1 MKIEKRDS
9 LVKGKKEHKFDTLEG
24 ERCVLERDLVL
35 SDSVGGSDLEKGSV
49 FFVGTATVIIR
60 YAGFTILTDPNFL
73 HAGDHVHLG
82 YGLHS
87 ERLTDPAVD
96 IEDLPPL
103 DLVLLSHLHGDHFD
117 RVAEEKLDKM
127 IPIVTT
133 PHAARYLEGK
143 GFRPPTALKTWES
156 LLVRKGDT
164 RLRITAMPGTHAPG
178 PLRKVLPPVMGSMLE
193 FAGAEGG
200 TQLRMY
206 ITGDTLLYDRLKE
219 IPERYPEI
227 DLALLH
233 LGGTRV
239 LGLLVTMDAK
249 QGVEAMKI
257 IDPRTAIPIHYN
269 DYTVFKSPL
278 EDFKKAITE
287 AGLEERVRYLAH
299 GETYEFEVPGGGRG

>member
-1 MKIEKRDS
+1 VEK
-9 LVKGKKEHKFDTLEG
+9 
-24 ERCVLERDLVL
+24 DLVL
-35 SDSVGGSDLEKGSV
+35 SDPGAEANLGSGSV

-87 ERLTDPAVD
+87 ERLTDPAID

-164 RLRITAMPGTHAPG
+164 RLRITAMPGTHAPA
-178 PLRKVLPPVMGSMLE
+178 P
-193 FAGAEGG
+193 
-200 TQLRMY
+200 
-206 ITGDTLLYDRLKE
+206 
-219 IPERYPEI
+219 
-227 DLALLH
+227 
-233 LGGTRV
+233 
-239 LGLLVTMDAK
+239 
-249 QGVEAMKI
+249 
-257 IDPRTAIPIHYN
+257 
-269 DYTVFKSPL
+269 
-278 EDFKKAITE
+278 
-287 AGLEERVRYLAH
+287 
-299 GETYEFEVPGGGRG
+299 